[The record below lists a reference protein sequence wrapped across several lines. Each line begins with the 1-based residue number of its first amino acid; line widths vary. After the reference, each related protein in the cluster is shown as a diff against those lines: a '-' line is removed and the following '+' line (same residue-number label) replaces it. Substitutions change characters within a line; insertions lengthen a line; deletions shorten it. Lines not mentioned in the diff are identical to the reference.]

1 MKLSVAQTACLEAIA
16 CACRNMDPMSY
27 PPKVTTDMEDPRGV
41 CSPTTARA
49 LAKRGLVEWME
60 GSKSIYITEAGR
72 AAVSSS
78 LPSPTR

>member
-60 GSKSIYITEAGR
+60 GSKSIYITSAGLV
-72 AAVSSS
+72 ALSETSS
-78 LPSPTR
+78 LPF